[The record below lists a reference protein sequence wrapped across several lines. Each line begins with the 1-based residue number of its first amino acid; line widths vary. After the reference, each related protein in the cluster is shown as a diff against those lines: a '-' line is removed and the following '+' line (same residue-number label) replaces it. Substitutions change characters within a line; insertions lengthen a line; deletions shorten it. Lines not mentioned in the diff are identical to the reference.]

1 MSLQSV
7 QRITQCPVCLS
18 SQFSTFYTISH
29 APAHVGILWRS
40 KEEALHCLRGDIELA
55 CCSDCGFISN
65 IAFDSSLMEYTEE
78 YDNSLHFSK
87 YYQNYAESVAKRLV
101 EDYQLY
107 DKKIIEIG
115 SGKGDFLSFICKI
128 GKNYGTG
135 FDPSYRGN
143 LSPVQSSDRI
153 TFIRDYYS
161 ANYSHYQGDLI
172 CSRHVFEH
180 IPNPF
185 EFLTAL
191 RSTINGQGNHPILY
205 FEVPNILL
213 ILKDLSVWDIIYE
226 HCSYFG
232 AASLERVFN
241 LSKFDTI
248 KLFESFGNQCIGIEA
263 TPARDV
269 GKSLARNSDKIT
281 ELLTLVRDFSHKCKI
296 KLEEWENT
304 LQHIEQNNEGTVIW
318 GAGSKSVSFLNI
330 LNIKD
335 QITYVVDI
343 NPRKRGCYIPG
354 TGQKIILPEELKN
367 HIPDNVIVMNPLY
380 KQEIQQQLNSLGL
393 NPKLLFAI

>member
-1 MSLQSV
+1 MSLQSE
-7 QRITQCPVCLS
+7 QRVTKCPVCLS
-18 SQFSTFYTISH
+18 SQFSTFYTIPY

-40 KEEALHCLRGDIELA
+40 KEEALNCLRGDIELA

-115 SGKGDFLSFICKI
+115 SGKGDFLSLICKI

-191 RSTINGQGNHPILY
+191 RSTIDGQDNPILY

-213 ILKDLSVWDIIYE
+213 ILKELSVWDIIYE

-232 AASLERVFN
+232 ATSLERVFN
-241 LSKFDTI
+241 LSKFDTV
-248 KLFESFGNQCIGIEA
+248 KLFESFGNQFIGIEA

-269 GKSLARNSDKIT
+269 GKSLARNSNKIK
-281 ELLTLVRDFSHKCKI
+281 ELLTLVRDFSYKCRI

-304 LQHIEQNNEGTVIW
+304 LQHIEQNNESTVIW

-343 NPRKRGCYIPG
+343 NPRKKGCYMPG

-367 HIPDNVIVMNPLY
+367 HIPDNVIIMNPLY

>member
-1 MSLQSV
+1 MSLQSE
-7 QRITQCPVCLS
+7 QRVTKCPVCLS
-18 SQFSTFYTISH
+18 SQFSTFYTISY

-40 KEEALHCLRGDIELA
+40 KEEALNCPRGDIELA

-101 EDYQLY
+101 EDYRLY

-115 SGKGDFLSFICKI
+115 SGKGDFLSLICKI

-143 LSPVQSSDRI
+143 LSPVQSLDRI

-191 RSTINGQGNHPILY
+191 RSTIDGQGNPILY

-213 ILKDLSVWDIIYE
+213 ILKELSVWDIIYE

-241 LSKFDTI
+241 LSKFDTV
-248 KLFESFGNQCIGIEA
+248 KLFESFGNQFIGIEA
-263 TPARDV
+263 TLARDV
-269 GKSLARNSDKIT
+269 GKSLTRNSDKIK
-281 ELLTLVRDFSHKCKI
+281 ELLTLVRYFSHKCRI

-304 LQHIEQNNEGTVIW
+304 LQHIKQNNESTVIW

-330 LNIKD
+330 LNIRD

-343 NPRKRGCYIPG
+343 NPRKKGCYMPG

-367 HIPDNVIVMNPLY
+367 YIPDNVIIMNPLY